1 LSELLE
7 RVERYKLDVLLRL
20 RTIVAFAVAAAL
32 SVASASAD
40 EELSLGER
48 ARLGRGGTVAR
59 PVTIESGE
67 HRLVG
72 GITYTVLAAS
82 IAELV
87 PLFDDPTAYQEVLPR
102 TKEAKVTRD
111 GTVRHLAMRTG
122 NAVVDGVY
130 TLYLQ
135 QVQVSS
141 PNTQEMR
148 FWLDPRAPHDIDDAY
163 CYFRFEALPAGPD
176 GLPRT
181 LLTYAVA
188 IDVGPGIV
196 RELFEE
202 RVRAA
207 SLAVPQALVARLS
220 RDHDARQ
227 QERLSAAR

>member
-1 LSELLE
+1 LLL
-7 RVERYKLDVLLRL
+7 RRERYKLDVLLRL
-20 RTIVAFAVAAAL
+20 RTIVAFAVAGGL
-32 SVASASAD
+32 SMASASAD

-48 ARLGRGGTVAR
+48 ARLARGATVAR

-72 GITYTVLAAS
+72 GITYTVLSAS
-82 IAELV
+82 LSDLV
-87 PLFDDPTAYQEVLPR
+87 PLFDDPSAYQEVLPR

-135 QVQVSS
+135 QVPSSS
-141 PNTQEMR
+141 PNAQEMR

-163 CYFRFEALPAGPD
+163 GYFRFEALPAASD
-176 GLPRT
+176 GSPRT

-207 SLAVPQALVARLS
+207 SLTVPQALVARVA
-220 RDHDARQ
+220 RDHDAHHAQ
-227 QERLSAAR
+227 DGLSAAR